1 MLTVPGLCWLC
12 RMPLALSHW
21 GICSVCAR
29 AVRQRVSVCPQC
41 GLPARHPSL
50 PCGRCLQKPPPW
62 QRLVSVSNYTPP
74 LSLLV
79 HQLKFTRRNE
89 IAAALARLLLQ
100 EVLMARRSTGL
111 QLPDR
116 IVSVP
121 LWSRRH
127 WRRGF
132 NQSDLLCQPLA
143 HWLGCAWDSQTI
155 TRVRATATQ
164 HHLSARL
171 RKRNLKTRFAL
182 NCRYRVSIWLLW
194 MMSSLPEVPSRK
206 SRNCFCATAQRLSRY
221 GACVEPCRA
230 SMMGVL

>member
-132 NQSDLLCQPLA
+132 NQSDLVSALAGLRVGQPDHHA
-143 HWLGCAWDSQTI
+143 GTGDRNTTSSQRQVTE
-155 TRVRATATQ
+155 TQ
-164 HHLSARL
+164 FE
-171 RKRNLKTRFAL
+171 K
-182 NCRYRVSIWLLW
+182 RVS
-194 MMSSLPEVPSRK
+194 P
-206 SRNCFCATAQRLSRY
+206 
-221 GACVEPCRA
+221 
-230 SMMGVL
+230 